1 MNIKMKT
8 LSLAVLGLTA
18 FAFAGSASAACV
30 AGNLSAW
37 SATQQV
43 GGTVTVATGGLETV
57 GTPSECRIDTAI
69 TANSGSAGA
78 YVRDDTPANEAR
90 YRAQYLM
97 NVDAL
102 TGLNS
107 AQPVKLFVSS
117 TLTPSQSVPDVVTL
131 TVYGNAAGTNKILG
145 ISVADTG
152 SVATGYRK
160 SGVVPL
166 TGLTGT
172 IRVEIDYVKSA
183 TGSLKV
189 WVNNSTEA
197 SPNTTVSVDNNAWG
211 GVDSSILGLSG
222 ASSQFRAVQIN
233 KIVKFDKFD
242 SRRQTFIGG

>member
-8 LSLAVLGLTA
+8 LSLAVLGLTGL
-18 FAFAGSASAACV
+18 AFAGMASAACGP
-30 AGNLSAW
+30 ANLSAW
-37 SATQQV
+37 SATQAV
-43 GGTVTVATGGLETV
+43 GGTVTVATGGLEAT
-57 GTPSECRIDTAI
+57 TPSECRLDTSI

-78 YVRDDTPANEAR
+78 YVRDDTPANESR

-107 AQPVKLFVSS
+107 AQPVKLFVAS
-117 TLTPSQSVPDVVTL
+117 TLTPSQTVPDVVTL
-131 TVYGNAAGTNKILG
+131 TVYGNAAGTNKVLG
-145 ISVADTG
+145 IAVADTG
-152 SVATGYRK
+152 SSVTGYRK
-160 SGVVPL
+160 AAVVPL
-166 TGLTGT
+166 TGITGT

-189 WVNNSTEA
+189 WVNNSVEA
-197 SPNTTVSVDNNAWG
+197 SPNQTISVDNNAWG
-211 GVDSSILGLSG
+211 GVDSANLGLSG
-222 ASSQFRAVQIN
+222 ASSAYRAVQIN

>member
-1 MNIKMKT
+1 MNMKMKT
-8 LSLAVLGLTA
+8 LSLAVLGLA
-18 FAFAGSASAACV
+18 GLAFAGSASAACV

-37 SATQQV
+37 SATQAV
-43 GGTVTVATGGLETV
+43 GGTVTVASGGLEAP
-57 GTPSECRIDTAI
+57 TPSECRLDTAI

-90 YRAQYLM
+90 YRAQFLM
-97 NVDAL
+97 DVGNL

-107 AQPVKLFVSS
+107 AQPVKLFVAS

-131 TVYGNAAGTNKILG
+131 TVYGNAAGTNKVLG

-152 SVATGYRK
+152 SAVTGYRK

-197 SPNTTVSVDNNAWG
+197 SPNTTVTVDNNAWG
-211 GVDSSILGLSG
+211 GVDSANLGLSG
-222 ASSQFRAVQIN
+222 ASAAYRAAQIN